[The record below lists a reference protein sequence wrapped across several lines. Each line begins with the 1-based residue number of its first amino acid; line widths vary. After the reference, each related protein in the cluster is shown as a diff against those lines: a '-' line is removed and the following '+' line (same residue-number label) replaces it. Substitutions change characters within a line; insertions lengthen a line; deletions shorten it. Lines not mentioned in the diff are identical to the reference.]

1 MRHLLLHIFIVPT
14 YIAVFSSDP
23 GEFSDMYC
31 HLWIIRIFLNIFLFS
46 SFLGLSGIGC
56 RMSSSFSFLAFLW
69 KPMHMAKF
77 KTYTEFVCCIWHLLR
92 IDLIQKDSGIEISS
106 LDVTAEHLD
115 NTPDLKI
122 ITKI

>member
-1 MRHLLLHIFIVPT
+1 
-14 YIAVFSSDP
+14 
-23 GEFSDMYC
+23 
-31 HLWIIRIFLNIFLFS
+31 
-46 SFLGLSGIGC
+46 
-56 RMSSSFSFLAFLW
+56 
-69 KPMHMAKF
+69 MAKF